1 MNFLHHE
8 SMNRLVTLVL
18 VGLAIVVT
26 TRPTRAQFNGDPFDP
41 YRAAYRSS
49 SVPMSNQ
56 FAPGQPR
63 RVVSPGMGTV
73 PGIGRPSDLSF
84 TIPPLG
90 PPTGVGRLD
99 RIEEELFGPLGD
111 VYRRYDEDFNRVYR
125 PNEFVDRESGFAEA
139 QEERRRLYLQ
149 ASQERDPQRRAEL
162 MRKYQDLSR
171 RISLG
176 LSPSAS
182 RNILNT
188 QAGREEQSGPRRGV
202 ADRPSSADEL
212 PTSIRSYEDLLRWS
226 RIVNREA
233 LKVGVVPGGEN

>member
-1 MNFLHHE
+1 MYSLHPESKHCFLK
-8 SMNRLVTLVL
+8 LVVL
-18 VGLAIVVT
+18 GLAILVT
-26 TRPTRAQFNGDPFDP
+26 TRPTQAQFNGDPFDP

-63 RVVSPGMGTV
+63 RVTSPGMGTV
-73 PGIGRPSDLSF
+73 PGIGQPSDLSF
-84 TIPPLG
+84 TLPPLG
-90 PPTGVGRLD
+90 PRTGVGRLD

-139 QEERRRLYLQ
+139 QEARRRLYLQ

-162 MRKYQDLSR
+162 MRQYQDLSR

-182 RNILNT
+182 RTILNT
-188 QAGREEQSGPRRGV
+188 QASREEQDGPRRGV
-202 ADRPSSADEL
+202 ADRPPADEL
-212 PTSIRSYEDLLRWS
+212 PTSVRSYDDLLRWS

-233 LKVGVVPGGEN
+233 IKVGVVPVGEN